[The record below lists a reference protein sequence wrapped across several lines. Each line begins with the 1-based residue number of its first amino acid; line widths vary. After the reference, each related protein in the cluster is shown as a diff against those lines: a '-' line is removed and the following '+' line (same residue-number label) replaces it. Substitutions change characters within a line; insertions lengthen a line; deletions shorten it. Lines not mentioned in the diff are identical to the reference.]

1 MGWDK
6 YREIVHQ
13 RQLEMGILPPG
24 TELSA
29 HDPDVPV
36 WDTLPADAKRL
47 YARMMEVYAGFLS
60 FTDYHFGRILEFL
73 KEIDELDNTLII
85 VISDNGATPDG
96 GLGGLV
102 KHVVFLPH

>member
-36 WDTLPADAKRL
+36 WDTLPAAAQQL
-47 YARMMEVYAGFLS
+47 YARMMEVYAGFVSFHRLS
-60 FTDYHFGRILEFL
+60 LRAH
-73 KEIDELDNTLII
+73 
-85 VISDNGATPDG
+85 
-96 GLGGLV
+96 
-102 KHVVFLPH
+102 H